1 MQEGSSTNIRLG
13 LSGRLINKS
22 HFVQC
27 TSRAVGLII
36 LLLCSLPAS
45 ALRVVVDETGQK
57 VHLAD
62 QVRRIV
68 CLTPSVTDTVYA
80 IGGGN
85 EIVGITNYT
94 IYPPQARQKPSI
106 GEMLRPSLERI
117 AVLHPDVVIGVA
129 TLNDAETIRGVQRMG
144 IPVFLVN
151 ASGIEG
157 MYNSIAS
164 IGRAVGREREAIALV
179 AQLRQREGRVRAQA
193 QNSKHPSVFFAVSI
207 DPCITAGRRA
217 FLTELLTA
225 AGAHSVTDDIAQE
238 WINVSIEAIIAR
250 KPRYV
255 LLLKDSPF
263 GLNEMRQQ
271 PGWKSLDAVRMGRVI
286 RIDDRLQYPSPVAF
300 DALEEFAHQL
310 HSAEFR

>member
-1 MQEGSSTNIRLG
+1 MQENSRKSIT
-13 LSGRLINKS
+13 LSRVIWLM
-22 HFVQC
+22 
-27 TSRAVGLII
+27 I
-36 LLLCSLPAS
+36 LMLCALPAS

-57 VHLAD
+57 VQLAD

-85 EIVGITNYT
+85 EIVGVTNYT
-94 IYPPQARQKPSI
+94 IYPPQSKMKPSI
-106 GEMLRPSLERI
+106 GEILRPSLERI

-151 ASGIEG
+151 ASGIDG
-157 MYNSIAS
+157 LYSSIAS
-164 IGRAVGREREAIALV
+164 IGRAVGREREATALV
-179 AQLRQREGRVRAQA
+179 AQLRQRESRVRAQA
-193 QNSKHPSVFFAVSI
+193 QSSNHPSFFFAVSI
-207 DPCITAGRRA
+207 DPCITAGRKA

-225 AGAHSVTDDIAQE
+225 AGARSVTDDIAQE
-238 WINVSIEAIIAR
+238 WINVNIEAIIAR

-263 GLNEMRQQ
+263 GLDEMRQH
-271 PGWKSLDAVRMGRVI
+271 PGWRSLDAVRMGRVI

-300 DALEEFAHQL
+300 DALEEFAQQL